1 MEIVLANQN
10 QTDQNADTQKSEKY
24 MFSKEMDTL
33 FSRIDKTIR
42 KNSKS
47 KVGDDD
53 LNTIRAFLVSQQ
65 RPLQAV
71 RLLQK
76 EREERET
83 DAKFTNQKEEII
95 ERARELDKMREE
107 FKEQE
112 KALIQKLI
120 DQTPTLEANANKRKN
135 EVEKL
140 NLENIQIK
148 RKEDEKKSL
157 EEELAKK

>member
-1 MEIVLANQN
+1 
-10 QTDQNADTQKSEKY
+10 

-47 KVGDDD
+47 KVNDED

-83 DAKFTNQKEEII
+83 DTKFTN
-95 ERARELDKMREE
+95 
-107 FKEQE
+107 
-112 KALIQKLI
+112 
-120 DQTPTLEANANKRKN
+120 
-135 EVEKL
+135 
-140 NLENIQIK
+140 
-148 RKEDEKKSL
+148 
-157 EEELAKK
+157 